1 MADPIGDA
9 IQALNV
15 LIVPTADGAGSPT
28 ETPLFTTI
36 QTLVQAIFNASPSMK
51 TVSSD
56 ITGALTEAA
65 TVISAIAKAMQTSTG
80 SLSDIGSAM
89 TGLQNILSMAQS
101 LAPAGTS
108 VVLNSASTLFQN
120 IENQLTA
127 LAGEAGQSMA
137 TAGTELAQLAQLIT
151 GLSALFP

>member
-15 LIVPTADGAGSPT
+15 LLVPTADGAGSPT

>member
-1 MADPIGDA
+1 MEDPIGDA

-15 LIVPTADGAGSPT
+15 LIVPTPAGTGSPT

-36 QTLVQAIFNASPSMK
+36 QTLVHAIFNASPSMK